1 MTGIDAGGIDA
12 GGMDGDRDAVVAASG
27 GLAEARR
34 LRVLARHDRQEWP
47 FALVVLGIVVLLAA
61 PFYVVAVPTSGPGS
75 SVVAVSETLGPLA
88 DIGPSQGVL
97 RQWTGL
103 YWIVALVVAG
113 LVVAVH
119 YRRAAARR
127 GIAGPLWPF
136 VAAGIVLL
144 VALVFTI
151 PRAVDLLATSG
162 LPGRAA
168 LTTEVTPMAITLWL
182 RGLTPLLVI
191 GVAVLVLAWTER
203 SGPLAAIGAGYLALA
218 IAANTYDFSN
228 LGQHAG
234 LPFTGRFD
242 LLPNLL
248 LPGAALLAA
257 GLVAAAVTRRGAR

>member
-1 MTGIDAGGIDA
+1 MTGIDAGGLA
-12 GGMDGDRDAVVAASG
+12 SEGDQVVAASG

-34 LRVLARHDRQEWP
+34 LRVSARRDRQEWP
-47 FALVVLGIVVLLAA
+47 FALVVLGVVVVLAA
-61 PFYVVAVPTSGPGS
+61 PFYVVAVPTSGSGS
-75 SVVAVSETLGPLA
+75 FVVAVSDTLGPLA
-88 DIGPSQGVL
+88 SIGPPHAVL
-97 RQWTGL
+97 GQWTGL
-103 YWIVALVVAG
+103 YWVVALVVAG

-151 PRAVDLLATSG
+151 PRVVSLLATSG

-168 LTTEVTPMAITLWL
+168 LTTEAMPVAMTLWL

-203 SGPLAAIGAGYLALA
+203 SGPLAAVGTGYLALA
-218 IAANTYDFSN
+218 IAANTYDLSN
-228 LGQHAG
+228 LGQRAG
-234 LPFTGRFD
+234 LPFAVRFD

-248 LPGAALLAA
+248 LPGVALLAA
-257 GLVAAAVTRRGAR
+257 GMVAAAVMRRRAR